1 MTLWNS
7 AKETARS
14 RDHPSR
20 GFRTPRNED
29 SQNLKPLSTPESA
42 KTILSTSKAQ
52 ELHPASWQAQKHIP
66 CVYGSP
72 HIPSLV
78 RSLVLSGLVSCITLQ
93 PPSLL
98 WSPFMQYV
106 TSFSWSNLIGAPP
119 TWRLEQ
125 KRNRPLEM
133 VDPVYTAGKL
143 KQRVFP
149 DPVGWTTKVHVL
161 AILSSLNDLELPVFE
176 SWETKALHKDSCKLS
191 FFFSCNG
198 NMNYVIRPRQ
208 LLT

>member
-1 MTLWNS
+1 MSLQEPFHAGLSLVSSPAYFSHAERKNSLVNGLFRFRSVRFKNWWRHVFKNVLCDVTQVMTLWNS

-29 SQNLKPLSTPESA
+29 SQNLKPLSTSESA
-42 KTILSTSKAQ
+42 KTILSTSEAQ

-78 RSLVLSGLVSCITLQ
+78 RSLVLSGLVSCIMLQ

-106 TSFSWSNLIGAPP
+106 TSLSWSNLIGVPP
-119 TWRLEQ
+119 MWRFEQ
-125 KRNRPLEM
+125 KRNRPL
-133 VDPVYTAGKL
+133 TRL
-143 KQRVFP
+143 FFP
-149 DPVGWTTKVHVL
+149 SACEK
-161 AILSSLNDLELPVFE
+161 
-176 SWETKALHKDSCKLS
+176 
-191 FFFSCNG
+191 
-198 NMNYVIRPRQ
+198 
-208 LLT
+208 